1 MSVRLFARAGTPV
14 RPAALRRCL
23 EALMRKEGLGGA
35 ELEISLVGERRIRSL
50 NREHRR
56 KDAVTDV
63 LSFPIEAKA
72 PKGGRPWCLG
82 EIVIATPVAA
92 RQARRA
98 RRTLTQQA
106 LRLAVH
112 GLVHLQGHDHELGPR
127 AAKRFEAL
135 EARYLNYLSRKGL
148 MPWDGSLRL

>member
-1 MSVRLFARAGTPV
+1 MSVRLFARAGTSV
-14 RPAALRRCL
+14 RLRALRRCL
-23 EALMRKEGLGGA
+23 EVLMRKEGLAAA
-35 ELEISLVGERRIRSL
+35 ELELSLVGERRIRTL

-63 LSFPIEAKA
+63 LSFPIDARA

-98 RRTLTQQA
+98 RRTLTQQT

-112 GLVHLQGHDHELGPR
+112 GLVHLQGYDHELGPR
-127 AAKRFEAL
+127 AARHFETL
-135 EARYLNYLSRKGL
+135 EARYLTYLKRKGL